1 MAEGRHTLVMEL
13 IALHPREYALVNSR
27 VLALSAV
34 ITSALVAHCV
44 TLLNDSSV
52 EPATPA
58 TPWLRAA
65 CMVRVLAA
73 LPRPFAWYR
82 IYVLHAAALKQP
94 EVLRVAHRCLA
105 ALEDPFVR
113 LNNRLRTAYVTWLVA
128 MLIWLLYCCMPHGVL
143 PWLASAPERKF
154 SPFEKR
160 LQWHVL
166 CCLAA
171 MLLTNLGSAAL
182 MLLLISHGD
191 HERVEASQR
200 LDKAAPAQ
208 EVSRGME
215 ARLSEDP
222 CIICF
227 GDLAERVPEQR
238 ARS

>member
-1 MAEGRHTLVMEL
+1 MR
-13 IALHPREYALVNSR
+13 
-27 VLALSAV
+27 
-34 ITSALVAHCV
+34 
-44 TLLNDSSV
+44 
-52 EPATPA
+52 
-58 TPWLRAA
+58 
-65 CMVRVLAA
+65 
-73 LPRPFAWYR
+73 
-82 IYVLHAAALKQP
+82 KQP

-191 HERVEASQR
+191 HERAPRVQR
-200 LDKAAPAQ
+200 EQHRPDPRCETRTLRAARRRAARTHAPAAGGQ
-208 EVSRGME
+208 
-215 ARLSEDP
+215 
-222 CIICF
+222 
-227 GDLAERVPEQR
+227 
-238 ARS
+238 